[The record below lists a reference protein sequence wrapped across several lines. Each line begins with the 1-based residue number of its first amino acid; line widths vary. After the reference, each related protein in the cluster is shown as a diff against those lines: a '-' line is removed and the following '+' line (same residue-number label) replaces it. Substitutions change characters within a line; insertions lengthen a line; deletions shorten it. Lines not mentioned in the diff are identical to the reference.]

1 MIYVHE
7 DIKLGITQY
16 KCFDLIGFRLV
27 LFPNLRG
34 NEKPE
39 EQEIK
44 LRNTVYKLCD
54 TAVSVQS
61 ELRLLHSSRPGVR
74 VGDRG

>member
-1 MIYVHE
+1 MFYVYE

-27 LFPNLRG
+27 LFTNLRG

-39 EQEIK
+39 EQE
-44 LRNTVYKLCD
+44 R
-54 TAVSVQS
+54 
-61 ELRLLHSSRPGVR
+61 
-74 VGDRG
+74 

>member
-1 MIYVHE
+1 MIYVNE

-27 LFPNLRG
+27 LFTNLRG

-39 EQEIK
+39 EQE
-44 LRNTVYKLCD
+44 
-54 TAVSVQS
+54 S
-61 ELRLLHSSRPGVR
+61 
-74 VGDRG
+74 

>member
-1 MIYVHE
+1 MIYVCE

-27 LFPNLRG
+27 LFTNLRG

-39 EQEIK
+39 EQE
-44 LRNTVYKLCD
+44 R
-54 TAVSVQS
+54 
-61 ELRLLHSSRPGVR
+61 
-74 VGDRG
+74 